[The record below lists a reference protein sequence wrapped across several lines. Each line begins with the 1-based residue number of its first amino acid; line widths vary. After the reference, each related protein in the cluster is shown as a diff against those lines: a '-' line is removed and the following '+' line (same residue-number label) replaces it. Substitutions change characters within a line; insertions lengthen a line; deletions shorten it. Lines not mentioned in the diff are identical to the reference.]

1 MHRST
6 IPCEPSPNP
15 TGEGETRLCGW
26 SACSAH
32 MGRAA
37 TRHRRSDCHPSRA
50 SRGCRGGHRRLLQLL
65 QARDFPFTFRLG
77 SQTWTPADGST
88 CAGIPTYTMPTRGL
102 SSGAAGREVGSETM
116 PRASC
121 SFCLNTYYP
130 EQGHYYVGI
139 WFGLYI
145 PGEGWT
151 YSHDWVRQY
160 LATNGLGW
168 ENGGSYCNTITPS
181 VTVTFDRG
189 ASSELTSRAASL
201 EGTTLMT
208 PTTPHR
214 AQAVV
219 KCMGDPATIH
229 WVLRSRDDSR
239 NLRTRCDSLP

>member
-1 MHRST
+1 MRAFPKSDGGRGSCG
-6 IPCEPSPNP
+6 I
-15 TGEGETRLCGW
+15 CGW

-50 SRGCRGGHRRLLQLL
+50 SCGCRGGHRRLLQLL
-65 QARDFPFTFRLG
+65 QARDFRSPSDWDRKRGPQQMGVPALESLHIQCPHGGCRVGRLVG
-77 SQTWTPADGST
+77 RLAAKRCPALLLAS
-88 CAGIPTYTMPTRGL
+88 IL
-102 SSGAAGREVGSETM
+102 L
-116 PRASC
+116 PRAGS
-121 SFCLNTYYP
+121 LLRWYLVRVVHP
-130 EQGHYYVGI
+130 RR
-139 WFGLYI
+139 
-145 PGEGWT
+145 GWT

-219 KCMGDPATIH
+219 KCMGEPATID